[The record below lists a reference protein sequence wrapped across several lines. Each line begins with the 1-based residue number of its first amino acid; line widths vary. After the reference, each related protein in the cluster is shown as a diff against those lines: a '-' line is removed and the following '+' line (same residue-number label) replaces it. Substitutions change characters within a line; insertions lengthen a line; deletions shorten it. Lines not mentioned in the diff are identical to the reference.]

1 MAKRPRPSA
10 SQEDLQERDEAIDGK
25 LLRYQIA
32 QLGASLQ
39 ARQEELQ
46 RLQSR
51 VETLERELAE
61 HDVAQKPELRPE
73 WEPLV
78 QAAVA
83 ARKVERLEQD
93 LEDARQQLTQQRR
106 LLVRLECGV
115 SVTGTSTATDQA
127 PVPKPDSSPASEQ
140 SSAPER
146 NDTLAG
152 TAAAEAPSSTSAG
165 PQQVDTK
172 QVSVLQSQVN
182 ELETRISL
190 LAEELAQERELAR
203 AVREQLESSA
213 REKAEL
219 ASALQVAREQAQN
232 PEPEVIRASATYK
245 SMEAHLLILLR
256 AEQKWSQDRE
266 ALVRERDEL
275 LIRANQE
282 QTVEKRELLSEIE
295 KLKAKINEKNTE
307 TEWLKENVAKLQM
320 MYEEKKKVAVDPVV
334 LDETSR
340 AVRQLQER
348 NADLSTKLQSI
359 RTAEASA
366 SEDASEYLAEIETLS
381 SSLTKA
387 EASIAQLTERLIEKE
402 ATLGK
407 VLAERLKYIQQQLT
421 LKEQLKVEANRA
433 EKEHEL
439 SQQISHALTAARNQV
454 SELQSQLEKM
464 SSEMRIVRKQADIAR
479 LGAEKSAAEAY
490 TQRQF
495 AESAQSQVRRLSGE
509 LAQLRGQI
517 EQQTEALRAA
527 DEAKTRSERRVSRLE
542 HELELLRKRNAA
554 TSASDVDWQ
563 HEMIED
569 MRRKL
574 YCTVC
579 KAQEKQVTLLRC
591 LHMFCRDCIQTNIAN
606 RNRKCPL
613 CGEKFG
619 TDDVKPIF
627 FV

>member
-1 MAKRPRPSA
+1 
-10 SQEDLQERDEAIDGK
+10 
-25 LLRYQIA
+25 
-32 QLGASLQ
+32 
-39 ARQEELQ
+39 
-46 RLQSR
+46 
-51 VETLERELAE
+51 
-61 HDVAQKPELRPE
+61 
-73 WEPLV
+73 
-78 QAAVA
+78 
-83 ARKVERLEQD
+83 
-93 LEDARQQLTQQRR
+93 
-106 LLVRLECGV
+106 
-115 SVTGTSTATDQA
+115 
-127 PVPKPDSSPASEQ
+127 
-140 SSAPER
+140 
-146 NDTLAG
+146 
-152 TAAAEAPSSTSAG
+152 
-165 PQQVDTK
+165 
-172 QVSVLQSQVN
+172 
-182 ELETRISL
+182 
-190 LAEELAQERELAR
+190 
-203 AVREQLESSA
+203 
-213 REKAEL
+213 
-219 ASALQVAREQAQN
+219 
-232 PEPEVIRASATYK
+232 
-245 SMEAHLLILLR
+245 
-256 AEQKWSQDRE
+256 
-266 ALVRERDEL
+266 
-275 LIRANQE
+275 
-282 QTVEKRELLSEIE
+282 
-295 KLKAKINEKNTE
+295 
-307 TEWLKENVAKLQM
+307 
-320 MYEEKKKVAVDPVV
+320 
-334 LDETSR
+334 
-340 AVRQLQER
+340 
-348 NADLSTKLQSI
+348 
-359 RTAEASA
+359 
-366 SEDASEYLAEIETLS
+366 LAEIETLS

-509 LAQLRGQI
+509 LAQLHGQI